1 MSEIFLDWY
10 WLYLVLSSSFAR
22 NRSPLEY
29 STVSLISSEHYC
41 MMAALVMRD
50 ERRPPSRG
58 MILVILIPK
67 LTETLSIARERSP
80 LEYSTVS
87 LIGSEN
93 SGMITVLVMWE
104 GLLVSS
110 CGLILAIVSRLPLCV
125 DQNSWTAAVSLQ
137 FCYLRPLRTSVVMA
151 QSVTLLSPPNEIN

>member
-1 MSEIFLDWY
+1 M
-10 WLYLVLSSSFAR
+10 
-22 NRSPLEY
+22 
-29 STVSLISSEHYC
+29 
-41 MMAALVMRD
+41 
-50 ERRPPSRG
+50 
-58 MILVILIPK
+58 ILIPK

-110 CGLILAIVSRLPLCV
+110 CGLILAIVSRLP
-125 DQNSWTAAVSLQ
+125 VSA
-137 FCYLRPLRTSVVMA
+137 RTMVGLHVV
-151 QSVTLLSPPNEIN
+151 VEKIL